1 MKCIA
6 SFVDR
11 PPLTSPGATVI
22 AIAELCTG
30 MANVRAFPVAEDG
43 RIVGMIYREAIE
55 VAAHAGDAA
64 RTVGELMIRGPLA
77 VQADAEVAE
86 AADAMLAD
94 PARSG
99 EAFVVLEKGEYV
111 GVTDLVGLLGRLAAQ
126 GPAPKS

>member
-22 AIAELCTG
+22 AIAELCVG
-30 MANVRAFPVAEDG
+30 MANVRAFPVADGG

-55 VAAHAGDAA
+55 VAAHAADVGQA
-64 RTVGELMIRGPLA
+64 VGELMIPDPLA
-77 VQADAEVAE
+77 IQADAGVAE

-94 PARSG
+94 PVRSS
-99 EAFVVLEKGEYV
+99 EAFVVLENGEHV
-111 GVTDLVGLLGRLAAQ
+111 GFGDLA
-126 GPAPKS
+126 GPQ